1 VREEDKAE
9 PSTPGLTDHRTESE
23 APEVLDAPAPAE
35 DSSLPEDP
43 ELDDQ
48 GRPREP

>member
-1 VREEDKAE
+1 MSERELPDEDDPAAADME
-9 PSTPGLTDHRTESE
+9 DTDEL
-23 APEVLDAPAPAE
+23 EVIDAQAPAE

-43 ELDDQ
+43 ELDPE

>member
-1 VREEDKAE
+1 MPECGGPEEDE
-9 PSTPGLTDHRTESE
+9 GDEVETDEL
-23 APEVLDAPAPAE
+23 EVIDAQAPAE

-43 ELDDQ
+43 ELDPE

>member
-1 VREEDKAE
+1 MPERGLPDEDEGAPADDGGEE
-9 PSTPGLTDHRTESE
+9 L
-23 APEVLDAPAPAE
+23 EVIDAPAPAE

-43 ELDDQ
+43 ELDPE

>member
-1 VREEDKAE
+1 MAEREIPGEGGPGADEDD
-9 PSTPGLTDHRTESE
+9 TDELE
-23 APEVLDAPAPAE
+23 VIDAQAPTE

-43 ELDDQ
+43 ELDPE

>member
-1 VREEDKAE
+1 MPEREPPSEDD
-9 PSTPGLTDHRTESE
+9 GTDKVD
-23 APEVLDAPAPAE
+23 PLEVIDDPAPAE

-43 ELDDQ
+43 ELDPE